1 MGKGSPVFNWISQS
15 QARTHCT
22 DLINFRREKRY
33 GHKFK
38 VVFTHVVSSRMAWAT
53 IDLVSKTK

>member
-1 MGKGSPVFNWISQS
+1 MFNWISQS

-22 DLINFRREKRY
+22 DLINFRREKRD